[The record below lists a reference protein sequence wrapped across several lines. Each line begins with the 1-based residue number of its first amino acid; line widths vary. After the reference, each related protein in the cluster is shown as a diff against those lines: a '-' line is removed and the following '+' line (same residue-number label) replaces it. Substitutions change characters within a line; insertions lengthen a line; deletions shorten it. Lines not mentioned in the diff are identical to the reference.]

1 MSLWIVIFLG
11 MILSIFVGI
20 LVGTDAVRT
29 VIVLLVLCLSTAWLF
44 LARER
49 WWVLMPM
56 ASLLGGY
63 FYFGYKIYAH
73 EVALLGCVIPLALG
87 RAVRSPGTIQ
97 RRSFDLPV
105 AMYILSAYLVIH
117 WAASN
122 AYNRLEGGAGYGNVT
137 RAYLNAL
144 WVMIFI
150 LLFRKYGSTRHLALA
165 FFLCYLAAFFRV
177 VVGLII
183 YFTNAFAYVPVINYV
198 LPGSTHSRGDDL
210 RASGLSLVSIA
221 LCYFLFKKGF
231 SAKVFHLLILIGGF
245 VALAFGA
252 GRTSIVL
259 GCAALLF
266 AAALYRKVA
275 PLFLA
280 ALLVFSLVVSINA
293 RPAMLDAFPF
303 RVQRA
308 FSILLLD
315 KGEAGH
321 YGKTEGSDE
330 WHAELRVL
338 GYQRWTQSFSTFLF
352 GTGIRPYDNAII
364 EFIPGKT
371 TNRDFLISSAK
382 VGAYESGW
390 WTVIGVTGTVG
401 IILYAIILFYLLRK
415 LFPILLR
422 EKVRDYN
429 HGVVFLAVFGIVTW
443 VVLGWTNGTFPSG
456 EIMFGF
462 LALFA
467 LEDKKRAADASAA
480 LTEPPI
486 RPHPSQLTFAR
497 G

>member
-1 MSLWIVIFLG
+1 V
-11 MILSIFVGI
+11 
-20 LVGTDAVRT
+20 
-29 VIVLLVLCLSTAWLF
+29 
-44 LARER
+44 
-49 WWVLMPM
+49 
-56 ASLLGGY
+56 
-63 FYFGYKIYAH
+63 
-73 EVALLGCVIPLALG
+73 
-87 RAVRSPGTIQ
+87 
-97 RRSFDLPV
+97 
-105 AMYILSAYLVIH
+105 
-117 WAASN
+117 ASN
-122 AYNRLEGGAGYGNVT
+122 AYNRLEGNAGYGNVT

-150 LLFRKYGSTRHLALA
+150 LLFRKYGSTRHLPLA
-165 FFLCYLAAFFRV
+165 FFLCYLAAIFRV
-177 VVGLII
+177 AVGLII

-210 RASGLSLVSIA
+210 RASGLSLVSVA

-231 SAKVFHLLILIGGF
+231 SAKVVHLFILFAGF

-252 GRTSIVL
+252 GRTAIVL
-259 GCAALLF
+259 ACLMLLF
-266 AAALYRKVA
+266 AAALYRKIV
-275 PLFLA
+275 PLVLA
-280 ALLVFSLVVSINA
+280 AVMVFGLVMAINA

-315 KGEAGH
+315 KGEASQ
-321 YGKTEGSDE
+321 YGRTEGSDE
-330 WHAELRVL
+330 WHADLRVL
-338 GYQRWTQSFSTFLF
+338 GYERWTQSFSTFLF

-390 WTVIGVTGTVG
+390 WTVIGVTGSIG
-401 IILYAIILFYLLRK
+401 IVLYGIILFYLLRK

-429 HGVVFLAVFGIVTW
+429 HGFVFLAVFGIVTW
-443 VVLGWTNGTFPSG
+443 IILGWTNGTFPSG

-467 LEDKKRAADASAA
+467 LEDERRASDSSDGLIQRPVQTPSSRFA
-480 LTEPPI
+480 L
-486 RPHPSQLTFAR
+486 AR